1 MNPDIL
7 IVARESRDVSQT
19 AVAKAAGITQG
30 MISKAEN
37 GLLVLQSE
45 HIEKIADL
53 LDYPVDLFYEPGRV
67 RVLGSG
73 CLYHRKRKTL
83 PARLLKSLN
92 ARMELR
98 RVGVRRVVRDLDIE
112 AERIFHTMDP
122 DEYGGSPE
130 AVAQAMRA
138 AWRVTRGPI
147 GNMTALIESAGG
159 VILTA
164 DFGTNKLMGMSCWE
178 PDSQPLFYLNSR
190 MSTAD
195 LRYTLAHEL
204 GHLVM
209 HAVPPSGDPEEEADA
224 FAGEFLAPRAEVV
237 PDLRRLT
244 FDRLHPL
251 KMKWR
256 LSMKGLIVRAQRT
269 GAIDPSTAIRLYKQY
284 SARGY
289 NTAEPYD
296 LPAEPPSIIPAA
308 VEVHLRQHGYSPQ
321 ELAEKVAFVFP
332 DEFNREF
339 APMTPHLGPSNVVR
353 LLPPIER
360 GSESRSSASR
370 TDRGSGE

>member
-1 MNPDIL
+1 MSLVNPDIL
-7 IVARESRDVSQT
+7 LSARESRDQSQG
-19 AVAKAAGITQG
+19 AVAKAAGISQG

-37 GLLVLQSE
+37 GLLQLQ
-45 HIEKIADL
+45 ADQVARVAEFL
-53 LDYPVDLFYEPGRV
+53 EYPVALFYEPGRA
-67 RVLGSG
+67 RVVGSG

-98 RVGVRRVVRDLDIE
+98 RIGVRRMVRDLDIE
-112 AERIFHTMDP
+112 AERSFHTLDP

-138 AWRVTRGPI
+138 AWRVPAGPI
-147 GNMTALIESAGG
+147 PNLTALIESAGG

-178 PDSQPLFYLNSR
+178 TDLLPLFYLNAR

-195 LRYTLAHEL
+195 LRWTLAHEL

-209 HAVPPSGDPEEEADA
+209 HAVPPNGDPEEEADA
-224 FAGEFLAPRAEVV
+224 FAGEFLAPRSLIV

-251 KMKWR
+251 KMVWR
-256 LSMKGLIVRAQRT
+256 ISMKALIMRAQRT
-269 GAIDPSTAIRLYKQY
+269 GTIDQAAATRLYKQY

-289 NTAEPYD
+289 NAAEPYD
-296 LPAEPPSIIPAA
+296 LPPEPPTIIPAA
-308 VEVHLRQHGYSPQ
+308 VAVHLSEHDYTPE
-321 ELAEKVAFVFP
+321 ELSEDVAYLHAS
-332 DEFNREF
+332 EFSTEF
-339 APMTPHLGPSNVVR
+339 APLPVDGASGGASVVPLFR
-353 LLPPIER
+353 
-360 GSESRSSASR
+360 
-370 TDRGSGE
+370 DRHG

>member
-7 IVARESRDVSQT
+7 SIARESRDQSQS
-19 AVAKAAGITQG
+19 AVAKAAGISQG

-37 GLLVLQSE
+37 GLLELQPDQ
-45 HIEKIADL
+45 IERVAEFL
-53 LDYPVDLFYEPGRV
+53 EYPAAMFYEPGRV
-67 RVLGSG
+67 RVAGSG

-98 RVGVRRVVRDLDIE
+98 RVGVRRVVRDLDID

-138 AWRVTRGPI
+138 AWRVAPGPI
-147 GNMTALIESAGG
+147 PNMTALIESAGG

-178 PDSQPLFYLNSR
+178 TDLLPLFYLNER

-195 LRYTLAHEL
+195 LRWTLAHEL

-209 HAVPPSGDPEEEADA
+209 HAVPPVGDPEEEADA
-224 FAGEFLAPRAEVV
+224 FAGEFLAPRSLIV

-251 KMKWR
+251 KMAWR
-256 LSMKGLIVRAQRT
+256 LSMKALIMRAQRA
-269 GAIDPSTAIRLYKQY
+269 GAIDQAAATRLYKQY

-289 NTAEPYD
+289 NTAEPYP
-296 LPAEPPSIIPAA
+296 LSPEPPSIIPAA
-308 VEVHLRQHGYSPQ
+308 VAVHLGEHGYSPQ
-321 ELAEKVAFVFP
+321 ELATDVAFLFP
-332 DEFNREF
+332 GEFEREF
-339 APMTPHLGPSNVVR
+339 VPLPGQPEAGGSVVPLFGDRPHR
-353 LLPPIER
+353 
-360 GSESRSSASR
+360 A
-370 TDRGSGE
+370 